1 MHSMLLVL
9 VLSAAPH
16 DDLLDAADTFERALT
31 LVGRQQR
38 SCQDVLA
45 QNLRQSIRDVRAAAG
60 KRGTTSESVQGLRL
74 FAAGMVLASGLST
87 CPSQVTELVS
97 EGVAD
102 LNRAFDGFASR
113 ETLEVER
120 PARRR
125 ARDFDDED
133 DARPARLRRGAS
145 LGRVRV
151 VMDSPSPIDGS
162 PSVLLELSQVVFDAP
177 GSASFGVICRSANG
191 RARTDWSTTEA
202 VSVAAGV
209 LEAPASFSLRYSTLA
224 RADVSQGRFVCH
236 VAVFEGRSSTE
247 HKAARA
253 FVVTAEQLVRRLVS
267 LVPPAK
273 THLTSFHGVYAP
285 HAALRPLV
293 TAPPP
298 KAASSSASLSA
309 KKKKRRTTRRLD
321 WASLHQH
328 TFGVDVLRC
337 PCGGR
342 RRIIALHSTRKAA
355 EERLTQLGHHL
366 PPRRLLPPATAQPT
380 LPLAG

>member
-177 GSASFGVICRSANG
+177 GSAAFGVICRSANG

-247 HKAARA
+247 
-253 FVVTAEQLVRRLVS
+253 
-267 LVPPAK
+267 
-273 THLTSFHGVYAP
+273 LTSVEVDVELP
-285 HAALRPLV
+285 LRRARSQTRRDCGAGLDDPGCLMERDGQRPMDSVEFTGLLTTLRSTSSDLSKEAQATKAMRRSLV
-293 TAPPP
+293 TAAQLGLVMDQFSSDLSRLAVVRALVGNVVNPRHALGHSV
-298 KAASSSASLSA
+298 KFSSALS
-309 KKKKRRTTRRLD
+309 R
-321 WASLHQH
+321 
-328 TFGVDVLRC
+328 
-337 PCGGR
+337 
-342 RRIIALHSTRKAA
+342 
-355 EERLTQLGHHL
+355 EEYVE
-366 PPRRLLPPATAQPT
+366 LLSQP
-380 LPLAG
+380 